1 MDKIQNNFAAIA
13 VMGQLYESGKDIYDV
28 LASYLQVVIKSEKL
42 NGFTCADITNRI
54 NKTNSFCISDSIV
67 KTSLKRLG
75 LTREH
80 GVYTIEEG
88 FYSTIDTTVLDEQ
101 TRQNRIV
108 IDKLFSFISEE
119 KKQILTEDEKSIIE
133 SQFYKYISDPDCDEE
148 YSILI
153 SKFLLANSTDKS
165 FYESLCRIKEGLLV
179 YEGIC
184 FSPEIG
190 SAGKWVIPLDIYLE
204 LEVLFYIEGFNGE
217 IHQTLYGQLLDY
229 AQEIN
234 NANKS
239 QNNKTINLY
248 YTSDVKSEIESYFS
262 TAESIF
268 DKNEIV
274 DPSKSAMLHILDG
287 VSSKSEIQIR
297 KVQFINSLA
306 RKGIVEK
313 EIDYYS
319 EENIK
324 YNIING
330 DVYQYNSEHI
340 NSDRGDEYIRRCSE
354 KINQIN
360 IIRKNRNSS
369 LKDARSILLTAN
381 STILKCSF
389 MPFALQE
396 GEIPKAVNL
405 DYLIARLWYKLGKGF
420 GKGESP
426 KSIDIISR
434 AQMIIAS
441 MTVSKVSKTYDE
453 IKQKYSDGLI
463 TDDQVAEIIVSLRNA
478 SINPE
483 DITPEKIDEQIRFL
497 TDYGL
502 NSKLEDLKR
511 KEIARQKDRDTIKE
525 LETKLIEAEKRR
537 ADENKERDEKERK
550 LEKRIAELE
559 SINERVFKMAQAFE
573 SENLKRKLLAH
584 KVLRGSL
591 FILGIFIISGLLF
604 VILKFLFN
612 IDNSWS
618 GVISIAITVAF
629 QFIPPLKKLWKKQ
642 VINYKLKQK

>member
-1 MDKIQNNFAAIA
+1 MDKIQENFAAIA
-13 VMGQLYESGKDIYDV
+13 VMGQLYDSGKDIYDV
-28 LASYLQVVIKSEKL
+28 LASYLQVVIKSENL

-54 NKTNSFCISDSIV
+54 NKTNSFRISDSIV

-80 GVYTIEEG
+80 GVYTIGEN
-88 FYSTIDTTVLDEQ
+88 YNTSVDTSVLDEQ

-119 KKQILTEDEKSIIE
+119 KKQTLSEEDKNKIE
-133 SQFYKYISDPDCDEE
+133 SQFYRYISDPECDEE

-153 SKFLLANSTDKS
+153 SKFLLENSTDKN
-165 FYESLCRIKEGLLV
+165 FYDALSRIKEGLLI

-190 SAGKWVIPLDIYLE
+190 STGKWVIPLDIYLE

-217 IHQTLYGQLLDY
+217 IHQELYGQLLDY
-229 AQEIN
+229 ANEIN
-234 NANKS
+234 NANKTNS
-239 QNNKTINLY
+239 GKTINLF
-248 YTSDVKSEIESYFS
+248 YTSDVKLEIDSYFS

-268 DKNEIV
+268 DKNEII

-297 KVQFINSLA
+297 KTNFINSLA

-319 EENIK
+319 EDNLK

-330 DVYQYNSEHI
+330 EVYQYNCEKI

-360 IIRKNRNSS
+360 IIRKNRNNS
-369 LKDARSILLTAN
+369 LKDARSFLLTAN
-381 STILKCSF
+381 STILKCAY

-396 GEIPKAVNL
+396 GDIPKAVSL
-405 DYLIARLWYKLGKGF
+405 DYIIARLWYKLGKGF

-441 MTVSKVSKTYDE
+441 MTVSKVSRMYDE
-453 IKQKYSDGLI
+453 IKQKYSDGSI
-463 TDDQVAEIIVSLRNA
+463 TDDQVAEIIVNLRNA

-483 DITPEKIDEQIRFL
+483 DITPEKIDEQIKFL

-502 NSKLEDLKR
+502 NSKLEELKR
-511 KEIARQKDRDTIKE
+511 EEISRQKDRETIKE
-525 LETKLIEAEKRR
+525 LETKLIEVENNR
-537 ADENKERDEKERK
+537 AKENKERDEKERK
-550 LEKRIAELE
+550 LERRIADLE
-559 SINERVFKMAQAFE
+559 SLNDIAFV
-573 SENLKRKLLAH
+573 NNQKLIDTMKVYIDAKNKRT
-584 KVLRGSL
+584 LRA
-591 FILGIFIISGLLF
+591 IKIYRGLLF
-604 VILKFLFN
+604 VIAFL
-612 IDNSWS
+612 I
-618 GVISIAITVAF
+618 IAFLCAF
-629 QFIPPLKKLWKKQ
+629 KIY
-642 VINYKLKQK
+642 I